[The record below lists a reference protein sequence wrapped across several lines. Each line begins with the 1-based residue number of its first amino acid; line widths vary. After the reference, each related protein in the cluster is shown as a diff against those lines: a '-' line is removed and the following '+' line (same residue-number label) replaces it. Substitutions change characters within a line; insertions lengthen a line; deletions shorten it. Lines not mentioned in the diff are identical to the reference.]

1 MVENIKYEM
10 IEVID
15 ESKIN
20 DFFKMMDDYM
30 IDVYMEQIKSI
41 KVD

>member
-1 MVENIKYEM
+1 MTYEI
-10 IEVID
+10 IEVLDI
-15 ESKIN
+15 

-30 IDVYMEQIKSI
+30 IDVYMEQIQSI

>member
-1 MVENIKYEM
+1 MTYE
-10 IEVID
+10 IIDVLD
-15 ESKIN
+15 ESKII

-30 IDVYMEQIKSI
+30 IDVYMEQIQSI